1 MKIKTYLLSKLL
13 LLLLTL
19 TLICTGCSIGQS
31 VGYVPP
37 LEITGDVAQPI
48 VIRSL
53 SDLEMVNFQKGD
65 RKYRGVRLLDLVESA
80 APVSGEHTLLLTAP
94 DGLAAEI
101 DGAFLESSYI
111 VFSSENGWEAVHLHH
126 PPSAAVKHLERIVV
140 VSKTPA
146 WDESI
151 NIIQPGRNLRRL
163 TPGKLFAAG
172 LRQISVVE
180 GSSQQQAEGRN
191 FTVSVY
197 TRRLG
202 VPVTE
207 VLGNQIEDGFY
218 VFGANG
224 KVMAG
229 QTDGFIQW
237 RGHEL
242 RYVSSDGRSTVDSVV
257 GIMQDPPAVG
267 ITDLYAQV
275 VDNLDKDENI
285 LVILLDGFGYHQFA
299 EAKER
304 GAIPFMG
311 SLTDAEPALSVYRP
325 VTNAGMAAMLTGQ
338 WPDRNGVNFREREL
352 AVPTFFQHVL
362 DKGKTAVLLEGSMG
376 ILQTEISA
384 TLHLDLDGSGDSDDE
399 IFAAAMTRMTDHPD
413 VMMVHFH
420 SIDDA
425 GHDHGDMHAKV
436 FETIRRNDDYV
447 KALVEAW
454 SGPVYI
460 LADHGM
466 HAKGD
471 LGYHGVFRYEDMVV
485 PFIITE
491 GGQTQ

>member
-1 MKIKTYLLSKLL
+1 MNRKTYLLSKLL

-19 TLICTGCSIGQS
+19 SLICTGCSGGQN
-31 VGYVPP
+31 VGYIPP
-37 LEITGDVAQPI
+37 LEITGDVVQPI

-53 SDLEMVNFQKGD
+53 TDLEMINFQKGD
-65 RKYRGVRLLDLVESA
+65 RKYRGVRLLDLVEST

-94 DGLAAEI
+94 DGLVAEI
-101 DGAFLESSYI
+101 DGAFLESSFI
-111 VFSSENGWEAVHLHH
+111 AFSSENGWEAVHLHH

-140 VSKTPA
+140 VSKTPD

-151 NIIQPGRNLRRL
+151 NIIQPNRNLRRL
-163 TPGKLFAAG
+163 TPGNLFAAG
-172 LRQISVVE
+172 LREIPIAE
-180 GSSQQQAEGRN
+180 GSSQQEAEGRN

-202 VPVTE
+202 VPVVE
-207 VLGNQIEDGFY
+207 VLGNQIEDGFL
-218 VFGANG
+218 VVGASG
-224 KVMAG
+224 KVLSG
-229 QTDGFIQW
+229 KRDGFIQW

-242 RYVSSDGRSTVDSVV
+242 RYVSGDGRSTVDSVV
-257 GIMQDPPAVG
+257 GIMQDPPAAA

-275 VDNLDKDENI
+275 VANLDTDQNI
-285 LVILLDGFGYHQFA
+285 LVILLDGFGYHQF
-299 EAKER
+299 EKAKER
-304 GAIPFMG
+304 GDIPFMG
-311 SLTDAEPALSVYRP
+311 SLTDIQPALSAYRP

-338 WPDRNGVNFREREL
+338 WPDINGVNFREREL

-376 ILQTEISA
+376 ILQTEIA
-384 TLHLDLDGSGDSDDE
+384 PILHLDLDGSGDSDGE
-399 IFAAAMTRMTDHPD
+399 IFAAAMTRMADNLD

-436 FETIRRNDDYV
+436 FETISRSDDYV

-466 HAKGD
+466 HVKED
-471 LGYHGVFRYEDMVV
+471 MGYHGVFRYEDMVV

-491 GGQTQ
+491 GGQTR